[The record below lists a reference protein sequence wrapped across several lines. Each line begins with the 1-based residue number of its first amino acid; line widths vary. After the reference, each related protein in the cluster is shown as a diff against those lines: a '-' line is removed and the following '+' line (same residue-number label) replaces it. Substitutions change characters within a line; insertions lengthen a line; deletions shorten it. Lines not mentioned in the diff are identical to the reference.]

1 MLANRQWLTGLI
13 EAENRV
19 EAEVNN
25 VLSKLDAAQ
34 KRVTMSCQQHHT
46 AKHFKESERTCF
58 ELGKTFCC
66 LSISVKSLQV
76 MLC

>member
-25 VLSKLDAAQ
+25 ELS
-34 KRVTMSCQQHHT
+34 T
-46 AKHFKESERTCF
+46 APH
-58 ELGKTFCC
+58 GQA
-66 LSISVKSLQV
+66 LQGE
-76 MLC
+76 